1 MKTEE
6 RERGGRSLRCSR
18 QLQRTRGSSSSPG
31 TGTPVPSPSRN
42 GNQLMRSGYVPR
54 RPLVMREYVDA
65 ESPGPLYPRPRG
77 RCPCAQNPTRG
88 GFRGSEKN
96 EPTVSPAGSSPA
108 LPVMTVTPAENAR
121 VPCGRARPG
130 RHLRNPAHSGA
141 AQSWK
146 PCLDAS
152 NGLSYFSTYMLIGAA
167 TSPSHQHHQVGRGG
181 GVPRVAA
188 RHLGSVHRRN
198 YVADAPELSRAAP
211 RRPSL
216 PGLRQG
222 SYRPC
227 HRRLRRRP
235 GSRPGR
241 TTAMS
246 S

>member
-1 MKTEE
+1 LRTEPDEGRLQREREE
-6 RERGGRSLRCSR
+6 RANR
-18 QLQRTRGSSSSPG
+18 QPCW
-31 TGTPVPSPSRN
+31 
-42 GNQLMRSGYVPR
+42 QL
-54 RPLVMREYVDA
+54 
-65 ESPGPLYPRPRG
+65 
-77 RCPCAQNPTRG
+77 
-88 GFRGSEKN
+88 
-96 EPTVSPAGSSPA
+96 PA
-108 LPVMTVTPAENAR
+108 LPVMTVTPAGNAR

-141 AQSWK
+141 AQPWK
-146 PCLDAS
+146 RCLDAS
-152 NGLSYFSTYMLIGAA
+152 NGLSYFSTYMLIEAA